1 MKIVGK
7 VCLSLLVFFV
17 VMLIAAAGIEIG
29 FGESRPGYVPMVT
42 LVIVIPVLFLI
53 WRKGHR
59 KG

>member
-7 VCLSLLVFFV
+7 TVLSLLA
-17 VMLIAAAGIEIG
+17 LIVAMFIAVAGIEIG

-53 WRKGHR
+53 WRKGQ
-59 KG
+59 KKA